1 MHGKL
6 NIVSF
11 TSPKPIVVS
20 ISDMSPFCRRFRFP
34 SFLPCRSFHF
44 PFLPVFVHSLPHY
57 LLPSPA
63 FFSFHFLSSL
73 SFPSFFCIVS
83 FLPSPSLPFLAL
95 YLSPIL
101 SYLFLPHVSLPS
113 LISTRAQFSF
123 SFLIPLPSHAL
134 KISRFTFSLFLV
146 FILPL
151 SLHVLSF
158 FLSAIFSHLNIVFIS
173 YKVRHRF

>member
-113 LISTRAQFSF
+113 LISTGAQFSF
-123 SFLIPLPSHAL
+123 SFLIPLLMPL
-134 KISRFTFSLFLV
+134 KFPGLLFLS
-146 FILPL
+146 FLCSSSSYL
-151 SLHVLSF
+151 FMFFLSF
-158 FLSAIFSHLNIVFIS
+158 FLQFFLT
-173 YKVRHRF
+173 